1 MGTDTF
7 KVSSSFYTTEELAEN
22 DTSLRIGNGL
32 QLKIRNTEDN
42 TLSTYNAYSEYAEF
56 DTELLTRE
64 KSYQAELSQVTGDTV
79 KTGPFETVVLF
90 KINYN

>member
-1 MGTDTF
+1 
-7 KVSSSFYTTEELAEN
+7 KVSSSFYTTEELAED

-32 QLKIRNTEDN
+32 QLKIRNMEDN
-42 TLSTYNAYSEYAEF
+42 TLSTYNAYAEYAEF

-64 KSYQAELSQVTGDTV
+64 KSYQAELSQVAGEAV
-79 KTGPFETVVLF
+79 QTGPFETVVLF